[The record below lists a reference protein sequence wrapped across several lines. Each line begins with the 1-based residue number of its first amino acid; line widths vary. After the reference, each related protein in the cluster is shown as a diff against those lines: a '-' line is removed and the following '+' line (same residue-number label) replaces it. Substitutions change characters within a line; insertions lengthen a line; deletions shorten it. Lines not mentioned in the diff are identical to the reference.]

1 MSRQHKVAILGAGIG
16 EQHLS
21 AYLGLADR
29 FRVTTICDLDAGRAS
44 GLATAQDGIRTETDI
59 GRVMADP
66 TIDVVDICLPPH
78 LHFSTS
84 IAAIN
89 AGKNVICEKPLVDS
103 VSEADQLISA
113 AAAKGCL
120 FAPVFQ
126 YRYGLAMAQLDALI
140 SAGLAG
146 AAYNASVETH
156 WDRDAAYYS
165 VPWRGTWQGE
175 RGGAV
180 LSHAIHNHDLV
191 CRILGPVDKVSATLA
206 TRVND
211 IEVED
216 SAAISMV
223 MKNGAVVTSSITL
236 GAATNTSRFRICFEG
251 FTAESGLEPYAPCRD
266 AWTFTA
272 RAPLRE
278 RQIDDVLAS
287 VAAPKAGYA
296 GFLDDYADA
305 LDGKDNSSVT
315 LQDGRRSIELVT
327 AIYQSAR
334 TNRSVAL
341 PVGTDNP
348 LYQGWVPL
356 GGPGETKNA
365 KGRV

>member
-1 MSRQHKVAILGAGIG
+1 MSRQHKVAIVGAGIG

-21 AYLGLADR
+21 AYLNLQDR
-29 FRVTTICDLDAGRAS
+29 FRVTTICDLDAKRAS
-44 GLATAQDGIRTETDI
+44 ALARAQDGIRTETDI
-59 GRVMADP
+59 GRIMADP
-66 TIDVVDICLPPH
+66 AIDVVDICLPPH
-78 LHFSTS
+78 LHFST
-84 IAAIN
+84 AMEAIK
-89 AGKNVICEKPLVDS
+89 AGKNVICEKPLVGS
-103 VSEADQLISA
+103 VAEADQLIAA
-113 AAAKGCL
+113 AAAKGCH

-126 YRYGLAMAQLDALI
+126 YRYGLAMAQIDALAA
-140 SAGLAG
+140 AGLAG
-146 AAYNASVETH
+146 AVFSASVETH

-191 CRILGPVDKVSATLA
+191 CRILGPVDRLSATLT

-216 SAAISMV
+216 CAAISMA
-223 MKNGAVVTSSITL
+223 MTSGALVTSSITL

-266 AWTFTA
+266 GWTFTA
-272 RAPLRE
+272 RAPNQQ
-278 RQIDDVLAS
+278 RQIDDVLTS
-287 VAAPKAGYA
+287 VLTPNAGYT
-296 GFLDDYADA
+296 GFLDDFADA
-305 LDGKDNSSVT
+305 LDGKDNCSVT

-334 TNRSVAL
+334 TGRTVTL
-341 PVGTDNP
+341 PLGTDNP
-348 LYQGWVPL
+348 LYHGWLPL
-356 GGPGETKNA
+356 GGQDEMANVKRQA
-365 KGRV
+365 

>member
-1 MSRQHKVAILGAGIG
+1 MSKQHKVAILGAGIG

-21 AYLGLADR
+21 AYLDLADR
-29 FRVTTICDLDAGRAS
+29 FRVMTICDLDVGRAS
-44 GLATAQDGIRTETDI
+44 ELATAQDGIRTETDI

-66 TIDVVDICLPPH
+66 TIDVIDICLPPH
-78 LHFSTS
+78 LHFA
-84 IAAIN
+84 IAMEAIE

-103 VSEADQLISA
+103 VAEADQLISA
-113 AAAKGCL
+113 AANGCH

-126 YRYGLAMAQLDALI
+126 YRYGLAMAQLDALTA
-140 SAGLAG
+140 AGLAG
-146 AAYNASVETH
+146 AAYSASVETH

-165 VPWRGTWQGE
+165 VPWRGTWTGE

-191 CRILGPVDKVSATLA
+191 CRILGPADKVSATLA

-216 SAAISMV
+216 CAAISMV
-223 MKNGAVVTSSITL
+223 MKSGAVVTSSITL
-236 GAATNTSRFRICFEG
+236 GAATNTSRIRICFEG
-251 FTAESGLEPYAPCRD
+251 FTAESGLEPYAPCRE

-272 RAPLRE
+272 RAPLHQQ
-278 RQIDDVLAS
+278 QIDDALAS
-287 VAAPKAGYA
+287 VSVPKAGYA
-296 GFLDDYADA
+296 GFLNDFADA
-305 LDGKDNSSVT
+305 LDGRDNSSVT

-334 TNRSVAL
+334 AGHSVAL
-341 PVGTDNP
+341 PLGKDNP
-348 LYQGWVPL
+348 LYRGWVPQ
-356 GGPGETKNA
+356 GGQDEITKA